1 VRGAG
6 VIAAGTVR
14 PGAENPVASS
24 GRLRDWLVL
33 VIPAAAALV
42 VGGYH
47 LGQLSL
53 WRDEAYSLEAADR
66 SIPQIFALLRH
77 TDAVNGTYY
86 LFMHGVIGLLGT
98 SATALRLP
106 SLIATAVAAA
116 MTAALGRLLARRA
129 GLPVPW
135 LAGLLGGL
143 LYVATPQVTRYAQ
156 DARAYAFV
164 TMFVTIATYLLV
176 RAVMA
181 GTWRWWAGYALAIV
195 AGGAFNLFSLL
206 VVVAHAV
213 TVLLSYLGR
222 RRAAQAPE
230 AVAGDSRPVES
241 VVGDSGPPQSGTA
254 VGQAPA
260 RLWRWLVAA
269 VAAGIV
275 LAPLAFLGN
284 KQRGQISWLTKPGL
298 WTIRALLDGFAGSPT
313 LVYPIAVL
321 ALCGLAAGLT
331 AKSRRAAAPGSL
343 TPAIVAGPWLVLPP
357 VIMIAVSRVTPIYD
371 IRYVLFCQPALALLC
386 GVGLVWLAHVISQA
400 PFIAQAGARARS
412 LAWLPP
418 AGLVVLVLVLL
429 IAPQRAV
436 RLPSS
441 RPDNLRYNA
450 AVIAAHA
457 RPGDIVFYIPWNQRV
472 LGMGYPGPF
481 RQLRDVALAE
491 SPVKSDTLLGT
502 QVSLATLRYR
512 LRNVSRVWLITS
524 ASKHALATESDPVE
538 RAELTLIHGMR
549 LIGRWHADD
558 DWLSLY
564 TVR

>member
-1 VRGAG
+1 M
-6 VIAAGTVR
+6 
-14 PGAENPVASS
+14 PGP
-24 GRLRDWLVL
+24 
-33 VIPAAAALV
+33 
-42 VGGYH
+42 
-47 LGQLSL
+47 
-53 WRDEAYSLEAADR
+53 
-66 SIPQIFALLRH
+66 
-77 TDAVNGTYY
+77 
-86 LFMHGVIGLLGT
+86 
-98 SATALRLP
+98 
-106 SLIATAVAAA
+106 
-116 MTAALGRLLARRA
+116 
-129 GLPVPW
+129 
-135 LAGLLGGL
+135 
-143 LYVATPQVTRYAQ
+143 
-156 DARAYAFV
+156 
-164 TMFVTIATYLLV
+164 
-176 RAVMA
+176 
-181 GTWRWWAGYALAIV
+181 
-195 AGGAFNLFSLL
+195 
-206 VVVAHAV
+206 
-213 TVLLSYLGR
+213 
-222 RRAAQAPE
+222 
-230 AVAGDSRPVES
+230 
-241 VVGDSGPPQSGTA
+241 
-254 VGQAPA
+254 APA

-269 VAAGIV
+269 VAAGI
-275 LAPLAFLGN
+275 AAFPLAYLGF

-298 WTIRALLDGFAGSPT
+298 GTIRALLDGFAGSPT